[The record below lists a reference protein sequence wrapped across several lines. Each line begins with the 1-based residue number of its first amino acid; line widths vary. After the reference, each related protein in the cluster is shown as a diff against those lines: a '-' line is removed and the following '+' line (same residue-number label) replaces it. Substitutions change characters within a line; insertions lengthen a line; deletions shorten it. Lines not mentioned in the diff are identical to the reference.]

1 MQPSP
6 ERRAAAG
13 VPARPLKLLIVTD
26 EMEVG
31 GSQRQIVNLALGL
44 DPQRFAVSVAYF
56 REHSFFVDLLRSRG
70 IRVVHIPKA
79 GKLDARF
86 VAALRRELR
95 DGGYDLVHA
104 FAFSAELWTAITRLG
119 LGRACRPRLV
129 TSIRG
134 TYDWYSGLQWRLK
147 RWVTLQSSRVV
158 ANSRMGADYARG
170 RLGQVPAPIDVVYNG
185 VADEAAKAD
194 ARARLRAE
202 WACTEQD
209 FVVLFAGRLI
219 ELKDVP
225 TLLRAVARLQ
235 AQRVPLT
242 LVIAGD
248 GPQREALQAHAHQA
262 GLAKAVRFLGARD
275 DVADCIEASDVL
287 VLPSRQEGLSN
298 VILEAL
304 RGQRCVVASRAGG
317 NGELIDDGRNGLLFE
332 VGDDEGLA
340 AALERLRADTALR
353 QRLAQAGRLK
363 LLRQFGVPAMVERL
377 ATVYA
382 DVCAVH
388 APPAA
393 A

>member
-6 ERRAAAG
+6 ERRGDAG
-13 VPARPLKLLIVTD
+13 IPARPLKLLIVTD

-44 DPQRFAVSVAYF
+44 DPRRFAVTVAYF
-56 REHSFFVDLLRSRG
+56 RERSFFVDLLRSRG
-70 IRVVHIPKA
+70 IRVVQIPKA
-79 GKLDARF
+79 GKVDARF
-86 VAALRRELR
+86 VATLRRELR
-95 DGGYDLVHA
+95 EGGYDLVHA
-104 FAFSAELWTAITRLG
+104 FAFSAELWTAIARLG
-119 LGRACRPRLV
+119 LRGTRRPRLI

-134 TYDWYSGLQWRLK
+134 TYDWYSSLQWQLK
-147 RWVTLQSSRVV
+147 RWVTAQSSRVV

-170 RLGQVPAPIDVVYNG
+170 RLGRVPAPIDVVYNG
-185 VADEAAKAD
+185 VAEEPARAD
-194 ARARLRAE
+194 AHTRLRAE
-202 WACTEQD
+202 WGCAADD

-225 TLLRAVARLQ
+225 TLLRAAARLH
-235 AQRVPLT
+235 AQGRPLA

-248 GPQREALQAHAHQA
+248 GPQREALQVQAREA
-262 GLAKAVRFLGARD
+262 GLAGTVRFLGARD
-275 DVADCIEASDVL
+275 DVADCIEACDVL

-332 VGDDEGLA
+332 VGDDRGLA
-340 AALERLRADTALR
+340 DALARLRADAALR
-353 QRLAQAGRLK
+353 HGLAQAGRQK
-363 LLRQFGVPAMVERL
+363 LQRQFGVTTMVERL
-377 ATVYA
+377 ADLYA
-382 DVCAVH
+382 DVCGT
-388 APPAA
+388 PASRVA